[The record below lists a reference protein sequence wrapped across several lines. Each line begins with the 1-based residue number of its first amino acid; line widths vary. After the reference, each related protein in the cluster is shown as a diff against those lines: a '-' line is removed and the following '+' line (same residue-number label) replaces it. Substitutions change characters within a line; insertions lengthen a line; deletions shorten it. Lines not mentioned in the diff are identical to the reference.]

1 MEAPS
6 NVSLIKRDTLFY
18 FIFSLTP
25 ANQNN
30 QNLWICLKTHSLCPD
45 CAGQNSHPCDHIHFS
60 LEGRVHQKEK
70 EGSHTNSATSTLHIN
85 IGNRRNVNQSKLIL
99 VCGEYIQAW
108 LKSAAKES
116 NCWNG
121 IHQEQ
126 HFSGLVTRNLNE
138 QIRVHKKLLTDKT
151 FPHLCWELAL
161 LNLHGSAVLHD
172 GGELTSFSAHLVPPF
187 CFCIYSVISH
197 LLVWVHFHLAGYC
210 VFHTQVQ
217 INKQTNLKKPK

>member
-1 MEAPS
+1 MLDCYLAWNIIPISVSMCVSCHVLNEMGTSVITEFSLVHTFKVEAPS

-70 EGSHTNSATSTLHIN
+70 EGSHTNSATSMLHIN

-108 LKSAAKES
+108 IKSAA
-116 NCWNG
+116 
-121 IHQEQ
+121 
-126 HFSGLVTRNLNE
+126 
-138 QIRVHKKLLTDKT
+138 
-151 FPHLCWELAL
+151 
-161 LNLHGSAVLHD
+161 
-172 GGELTSFSAHLVPPF
+172 
-187 CFCIYSVISH
+187 
-197 LLVWVHFHLAGYC
+197 
-210 VFHTQVQ
+210 
-217 INKQTNLKKPK
+217 